1 MRRGLA
7 ILAGVAI
14 VIVVAW
20 IGLWYAARYAAEA
33 AIARVAA
40 GGNGIVCASPALGG
54 FPLAVEVRCDR
65 VTYGG
70 ANGRLTAAVG
80 GVAAAAPLYRPGAV
94 DAKLDAPLV
103 VNAPGEGL
111 ALTASWSLATAE
123 ASAWIGGLTGF
134 GASFVSLNAE
144 NSGGFPGAPL
154 ASLTAANASGGIAPA
169 GGRDYLASV
178 SAERLSLVRDNG
190 TPLPDLDVEARI
202 AMADV
207 GDTLGTD
214 PAETI
219 LDWARNGGTARIER
233 IKLAGV
239 GALVTGDGALRL
251 SDAGLLN
258 GAIILRWN
266 DIEALADLIEAIL
279 PGTRER
285 VATPLQG
292 LAAVSVG
299 VETPDGPMRQ
309 TGLTFTDGMIW
320 LGIFPLPIDPIPPIR
335 F

>member
-14 VIVVAW
+14 VIAVAW

-33 AIARVAA
+33 AIARAAA

-54 FPLAVEVRCDR
+54 FPLAIEVRCDR

-70 ANGRLTAAVG
+70 SNGRLTAAVG
-80 GVAAAAPLYRPGAV
+80 GLAAAAPLYRPGAV

-123 ASAWIGGLTGF
+123 ASAWLGGLTGA
-134 GASFVSLNAE
+134 GASFVSLSAE
-144 NSGGFPGAPL
+144 NAGGFPGTPL
-154 ASLTAANASGGIAPA
+154 AALSAANATGGIAPA
-169 GGRDYLASV
+169 GGHDYLASA
-178 SAERLSLVRDNG
+178 SAEKLSLQRDNG
-190 TPLPDLDVEARI
+190 TALPDLDVEARVRL
-202 AMADV
+202 AEV

-219 LDWARNGGTARIER
+219 LDWARSGGTARIER
-233 IKLAGV
+233 LKLAGV
-239 GALVTGDGALRL
+239 GAIVTADGALRL

-258 GAIILRWN
+258 GSLVFRWN
-266 DIEALADLIEAIL
+266 DMAALADLIEAIL
-279 PGTRER
+279 PGTRDR

-309 TGLTFTDGMIW
+309 TGLTFTEGMIW